1 MLLDKEKK
9 ALFLFI
15 IVLIF
20 IVFFI
25 VTYFILRMN
34 PWKIF
39 GTDAQEDGREKQVL
53 DKNIKEE
60 EIEIC
65 KNNSDCIVVPYRH
78 CCGLTKRAINK
89 KYKKLY
95 ESTPEWQVF
104 YGPICNVIGRCA
116 SDAHINAALCR
127 SYVCVLKD

>member
-1 MLLDKEKK
+1 MLHGKEKK

-20 IVFFI
+20 AVFFI

-34 PWKIF
+34 PRKIF

-53 DKNIKEE
+53 DKNVKEE

-65 KNNSDCIVVPYRH
+65 KNNSDCIIVPYRH
-78 CCGLTKRAINK
+78 CCGSTKRAINK

-95 ESTPEWQVF
+95 ENTPEWQSL
-104 YGPICNVIGRCA
+104 YGDICNVIGLCS
-116 SDAHINAALCR
+116 SDAHIDTALCR
-127 SYVCVLKD
+127 SHMCVLKY